1 MRTLRRARP
10 SPALVISIIALIVAM
25 GGTAY
30 AGLSVP
36 RNSVG
41 AKQLK
46 KNAVTNRK
54 ISNGAVTDSKIAKG
68 TITGDKIKL
77 STLGTVP
84 SANTANTATTANHA
98 TTADNATSAG
108 TATTAGNA
116 TTVGGKPIRWVL
128 VNATG
133 SIVSQSGG
141 FSIADHPAAGEYII
155 AAGSTVTGH
164 AIVASD
170 GFASDTSKRGVTV
183 AGPCGTGAEAIGC
196 AGFSPAFNDG
206 THIFVGTTATNNST
220 TADHSFYLVLY

>member
-1 MRTLRRARP
+1 MRTFRRARP

-30 AGLSVP
+30 AGFSLP

-41 AKQLK
+41 SKQLK
-46 KNAVTNRK
+46 KNAVTNKK
-54 ISNGAVTDSKIAKG
+54 ISNRAVTDSKIATG

-84 SANTANTATTANHA
+84 SANTANTATAANHA
-98 TTADNATSAG
+98 TTADN
-108 TATTAGNA
+108 ATTAGNA

-141 FSIADHPAAGEYII
+141 FSIADHPTAGEYIM

-170 GFASDTSKRGVTV
+170 AFASDTSKRGVTV
-183 AGPCGTGAEAIGC
+183 AGPCGTGADGISC

-206 THIFVGTTATNNST
+206 SHIFVGTTATNNST